1 MSSIRQ
7 DALMMVQSL
16 PENQLHF
23 IVNVMKE
30 LSRLMPVKEK
40 ATAQNHDAREQA
52 FELLESMRKKIPDFD
67 YERELTEYREEKY
80 L

>member
-1 MSSIRQ
+1 MSPIRQ

-40 ATAQNHDAREQA
+40 IAAQDYDAREQA
-52 FELLESMRKKIPDFD
+52 FELLESMRKRIPDFD
-67 YERELTEYREEKY
+67 YERELAEYREEKY

>member
-1 MSSIRQ
+1 MSPIRQ

-16 PENQLHF
+16 PENQLYF

-40 ATAQNHDAREQA
+40 TEIQQHDAREQA
-52 FELLESMRKKIPDFD
+52 FEPFILDEGREKI
-67 YERELTEYREEKY
+67 
-80 L
+80 

>member
-1 MSSIRQ
+1 MSPIRQ

-40 ATAQNHDAREQA
+40 TEYQCPDFRRGVWWQ
-52 FELLESMRKKIPDFD
+52 SKKIVKMM
-67 YERELTEYREEKY
+67 EEYMQRTGIDSTY
-80 L
+80 

>member
-1 MSSIRQ
+1 MSPIREE
-7 DALMMVQSL
+7 ALMMVQSL

-40 ATAQNHDAREQA
+40 IDVQNYDSREQA

-67 YERELTEYREEKY
+67 YERELAEYREE
-80 L
+80 